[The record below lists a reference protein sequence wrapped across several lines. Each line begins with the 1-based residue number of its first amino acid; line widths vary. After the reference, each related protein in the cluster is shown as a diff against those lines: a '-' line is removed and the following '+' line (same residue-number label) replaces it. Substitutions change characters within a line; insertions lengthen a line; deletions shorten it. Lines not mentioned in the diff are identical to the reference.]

1 MVVMMN
7 ENQYYLSNSLVP
19 KSHLCPPVQVL
30 GILTWGIKSYY
41 QVERMIQRSYS
52 RSTTFTHCVRV
63 KMIAGNTRDN
73 MYRAEGGGGC
83 QENGGTCS
91 DSHSLMYHR
100 RNISCASNKFTYKF
114 GQTVHQCLT
123 ASWRSPAL
131 ALVGKLLKSLWGP
144 LDNGYSQTR
153 VTTTEPLS
161 LG

>member
-123 ASWRSPAL
+123 APLEITSFGFGWKTSQIPL
-131 ALVGKLLKSLWGP
+131 GSLGQ
-144 LDNGYSQTR
+144 SQTR

>member
-1 MVVMMN
+1 
-7 ENQYYLSNSLVP
+7 
-19 KSHLCPPVQVL
+19 
-30 GILTWGIKSYY
+30 
-41 QVERMIQRSYS
+41 MIQWSYS
-52 RSTTFTHCVRV
+52 RSTTFTYCVRV

-123 ASWRSPAL
+123 A
-131 ALVGKLLKSLWGP
+131 P
-144 LDNGYSQTR
+144 LDITSFGWKTPQIPSGSLVYSQTR
-153 VTTTEPLS
+153 VTTTPEPLS
-161 LG
+161 LGWSSCHSLVKPTWLAWLSCHQKAMHATLYFPVDLSQPRSSVVRAPA

>member
-1 MVVMMN
+1 
-7 ENQYYLSNSLVP
+7 
-19 KSHLCPPVQVL
+19 
-30 GILTWGIKSYY
+30 
-41 QVERMIQRSYS
+41 MIQRSYS

-123 ASWRSPAL
+123 APLEITSFGFGWKTSQIPL
-131 ALVGKLLKSLWGP
+131 GSLGK
-144 LDNGYSQTR
+144 SQTR
-153 VTTTEPLS
+153 FTTTELS
-161 LG
+161 LA